1 MQRIGVGRPIYLVLG
16 IVTMLQGI
24 CSSEGVAQ
32 SRVGPAR
39 GSAEGLAHEFEEI
52 AEGVYF
58 ATGTGSVFVQS
69 NSLVIVNEN
78 DVVVVDS
85 HVTPAAARSLLAD
98 LKTLTDKPV
107 RYLINTHYHFDH
119 AHGNQAFPEGVQIIG
134 HEFTRQKLLGNV
146 LEQKTYL
153 SFTSGIPAQI
163 EGMKQRLSGESDPAR
178 KAQLEER
185 IRVQENHLAALD
197 EIRPTPPDLT
207 LKTEMTLFRGDR
219 EIQLH
224 FLGRGHTGGDVVV
237 FLPEER
243 VIFTGDLMLPFL
255 SYMGDAFVEDW
266 DETLEAV
273 KALDFDVALPGHGPP
288 IRDKARFDYFQA
300 YLRDLWDQA
309 SRLKSQGVSAQEAA
323 QRVDLTAHRTNYPQI
338 RGPGV
343 DPRAVDRI
351 YELLSER

>member
-24 CSSEGVAQ
+24 CSSEGRAQ

-39 GSAEGLAHEFEEI
+39 GSTEGLAHEFEEI

-178 KAQLEER
+178 KSQLEER

-224 FLGRGHTGGDVVV
+224 FFGRGHTGGDVVV

-323 QRVDLTAHRTNYPQI
+323 QRIDLTAHRTNYPQI
-338 RGPGV
+338 RAPGV

>member
-1 MQRIGVGRPIYLVLG
+1 M
-16 IVTMLQGI
+16 
-24 CSSEGVAQ
+24 
-32 SRVGPAR
+32 
-39 GSAEGLAHEFEEI
+39 
-52 AEGVYF
+52 
-58 ATGTGSVFVQS
+58 
-69 NSLVIVNEN
+69 
-78 DVVVVDS
+78 
-85 HVTPAAARSLLAD
+85 
-98 LKTLTDKPV
+98 
-107 RYLINTHYHFDH
+107 
-119 AHGNQAFPEGVQIIG
+119 
-134 HEFTRQKLLGNV
+134 
-146 LEQKTYL
+146 
-153 SFTSGIPAQI
+153 
-163 EGMKQRLSGESDPAR
+163 
-178 KAQLEER
+178 
-185 IRVQENHLAALD
+185 NHLAALD

-288 IRDKARFDYFQA
+288 IRDKARFDHFQA

-323 QRVDLTAHRTNYPQI
+323 QRVYLTAHRPNYPLL
-338 RGPGV
+338 RGPACY
-343 DPRAVDRI
+343 PRAVDRI
-351 YELLSER
+351 SVLLRHRSILD